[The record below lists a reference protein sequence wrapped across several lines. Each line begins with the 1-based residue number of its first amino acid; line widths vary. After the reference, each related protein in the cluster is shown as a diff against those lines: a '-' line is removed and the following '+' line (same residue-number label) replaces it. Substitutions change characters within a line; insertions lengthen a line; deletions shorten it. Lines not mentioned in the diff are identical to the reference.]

1 MQMLF
6 VRQEVEFIVI
16 DWTIVLSVFVGL
28 FLYGLFKSILLTII
42 QVCFP
47 KLWEKMQDY
56 SEKYL

>member
-1 MQMLF
+1 M
-6 VRQEVEFIVI
+6 I

-28 FLYGLFKSILLTII
+28 VLYGLFKSVLVTII